1 MQDKKTWLTVSI
13 LKFVPDRPMRVHCT
27 VFNDAFPSPKLS
39 ETIKIT
45 FKDFVEA
52 TVHKFS
58 QHDQL
63 ELACE
68 PPGQVGT
75 LSYIGDSV
83 LCALR
88 TDDNIFKNTYWE
100 SHRFRCFIS
109 CSTFFVQTI
118 IIGWSPTN

>member
-1 MQDKKTWLTVSI
+1 MFKTLCVAEFATKMQDKKTWLTVSI

-75 LSYIGDSV
+75 LTGKASV
-83 LCALR
+83 
-88 TDDNIFKNTYWE
+88 
-100 SHRFRCFIS
+100 
-109 CSTFFVQTI
+109 
-118 IIGWSPTN
+118 

>member
-75 LSYIGDSV
+75 LSYIGDS
-83 LCALR
+83 ALSA
-88 TDDNIFKNTYWE
+88 IFSKTLTGKAIDLDV
-100 SHRFRCFIS
+100 SFHAQLSLFK
-109 CSTFFVQTI
+109 QL
-118 IIGWSPTN
+118 

>member
-1 MQDKKTWLTVSI
+1 MLKTLCVAEFATKMQDKKTWLTVSI

-45 FKDFVEA
+45 FKDFMEA

-68 PPGQVGT
+68 PPGQVRT
-75 LSYIGDSV
+75 LSLVVS
-83 LCALR
+83 R
-88 TDDNIFKNTYWE
+88 
-100 SHRFRCFIS
+100 
-109 CSTFFVQTI
+109 STFFLFKQNYNWVVTK
-118 IIGWSPTN
+118 